1 MCSRSMRCEA
11 VGRLLPALAAVVL
24 AGCRL
29 ASVPESEPR
38 PFSIGL
44 EALDPSGGHVQG
56 IAAAPDALYV
66 AQQTRIAKLDWQGR
80 VLKTRAVPRHTGDL
94 CWHGGFLY
102 TALANDGKGFIQ
114 VYDSALNL
122 VREKPLDRG
131 IDGIAI
137 LDGVLYL
144 GMGAARGQP
153 SAKPHRVNILGR
165 FDACTLDEIAP
176 RAEFDYG
183 HDTKYGFQNITTD
196 GRRLYG
202 TFYSVK
208 GSPQVAVFDKSL
220 RLERTHHLKANQGLD
235 ALPKELVGDRT
246 LFIRATTQRGDD
258 GKIAGCAFDFWEP
271 DKETARGT

>member
-29 ASVPESEPR
+29 ASVPESVPR

-44 EALDPSGGHVQG
+44 EALDPAGGHVQG

-102 TALANDGKGFIQ
+102 TALAKDGKGFIQ

-137 LDGVLYL
+137 LDGILYL

-165 FDACTLDEIAP
+165 FDACALDEIAP

-183 HDTKYGFQNITTD
+183 HETKYGFQNITTD

-202 TFYSVK
+202 TFYAVE
-208 GSPQVAVFDKSL
+208 GAPQVVVFDKEL
-220 RLERTHHLKANQGLD
+220 RVVGTHRLEANQGLD
-235 ALPKELVGDRT
+235 ALPPGLNGGRT
-246 LFIRATTQRGDD
+246 RFIRATSLLGTDK
-258 GKIAGCAFDFWEP
+258 KIAACAFDFWEP
-271 DKETARGT
+271 EEEPEG

>member
-1 MCSRSMRCEA
+1 MRCEA
-11 VGRLLPALAAVVL
+11 VGRLLLALAAVVL

-44 EALDPSGGHVQG
+44 EALDPAGGHVQG

-94 CWHGGFLY
+94 CWHDGLLY
-102 TALANDGKGFIQ
+102 TALAKDGKGFIQ
-114 VYDSALNL
+114 VYDSDLNL

-165 FDACTLDEIAP
+165 FDADTLEEVSP
-176 RAEFDYG
+176 RTEFDYG
-183 HDTKYGFQNITTD
+183 HETKYGFQNITTD

-220 RLERTHHLKANQGLD
+220 RIERTHHLKANQGLD

-271 DKETARGT
+271 DKETARGA